1 MEGSIRVVGIFK
13 EKNWNKPM
21 IVYIYIS
28 ILRPNAFIKLS
39 ACLLDPAL
47 KDWLMNLV
55 NFA

>member
-13 EKNWNKPM
+13 EKNWNKSM
-21 IVYIYIS
+21 IVYIYIFQFCDLMYLW
-28 ILRPNAFIKLS
+28 IS

>member
-47 KDWLMNLV
+47 KD
-55 NFA
+55 